1 MITKESIE
9 NLSQRLNIVDIIE
22 NYIEVKKQG
31 SSFVC
36 ICPFHADKNPSMHI
50 NPTKGFYH
58 CFACKAGG
66 DAFKF
71 VMDYEKLSFADAVE
85 KVASLS
91 NFTLSYTK
99 EKQENKK
106 ELKSILPSLNA
117 YFKDN
122 LKHHKEILT
131 YLYQRALNDKDIA
144 KFELGFAGASEDSI
158 RLLQNQKIPLED
170 AMSVGALKKDE
181 NNEFYASF
189 IWRITFPIYDH
200 KDLLVGF
207 GGRTLNPNAPAKNVN
222 SPQNILFDKSRI
234 FYAFNIAKENIAKKK
249 EIIVCEGYMDA
260 IAFHKAGFN
269 NAVAVLGTA
278 LTEHHL
284 PLIRRYDAKVI
295 LCFDNDEA
303 GLKAATRS
311 AFLLSTNKIDGKV
324 AILQGGK
331 DPAELVAKNESA
343 KLHNILD
350 EGIELGEFYIRRLIS
365 THSIISALDK
375 QKALETIQKFTFN
388 LEPLVANSYTSLVS
402 NLLKVDEKFIVL
414 SQNSK
419 KTIQTPLISQNKYN
433 FPKEKIHIAELELI
447 AFLKQH
453 PDICNDFKQI
463 SDSVCFKHKILLDK
477 ILEKKG
483 YEDSDIREFEN
494 KNIRKNLNYSEFLL
508 GICKVNLAFLN
519 NVKIKNSTL
528 ALKKQLFTLID
539 KNLNL
544 YFFIMEAAVSY
555 FTPKS
560 EKRKIKKNEHL
571 QCLNL
576 HISLN
581 EDLIKTCKVQGKK
594 IGFKMEFDSQNA
606 LENAK
611 KSLKDKQLDMV
622 CL

>member
-122 LKHHKEILT
+122 LKHHKEVLT

-207 GGRTLNPNAPAKNVN
+207 GGRTLNSNVPAKYVN

-331 DPAELVAKNESA
+331 DPAELVAKNEST

-402 NLLKVDEKFIVL
+402 NLLKVDEKFIIL

-419 KTIQTPLISQNKYN
+419 KIIQTPLISQNKYN

-483 YEDSDIREFEN
+483 YEDSDIREFES

-544 YFFIMEAAVSY
+544 L
-555 FTPKS
+555 
-560 EKRKIKKNEHL
+560 IKNLNTEELNNFLKEYLSFLKYEKNEEIL
-571 QCLNL
+571 QQSFRNLNG
-576 HISLN
+576 IFGN
-581 EDLIKTCKVQGKK
+581 KNFTVYDL
-594 IGFKMEFDSQNA
+594 GFSAQDNDEPF
-606 LENAK
+606 
-611 KSLKDKQLDMV
+611 
-622 CL
+622 

>member
-122 LKHHKEILT
+122 LKHHKEVLT
-131 YLYQRALNDKDIA
+131 YLYQRVLNDKDIA

-207 GGRTLNPNAPAKNVN
+207 GGRTLNPNVPAKYVN

-249 EIIVCEGYMDA
+249 EIIICEGYMDA

-311 AFLLSTNKIDGKV
+311 TFLLSTNKIDGKV

-343 KLHNILD
+343 KLHDILD

-388 LEPLVANSYTSLVS
+388 LEPLVANSYTNLVS

-483 YEDSDIREFEN
+483 YEDSDIREFES
-494 KNIRKNLNYSEFLL
+494 KNIRKNLNYNEFLL

-544 YFFIMEAAVSY
+544 VIKNLNTEELNNFLKEYLSFL
-555 FTPKS
+555 KH
-560 EKRKIKKNEHL
+560 EKNEEILQQSFRNLSGIFGKKNFTA
-571 QCLNL
+571 C
-576 HISLN
+576 
-581 EDLIKTCKVQGKK
+581 DL
-594 IGFKMEFDSQNA
+594 GFSIQDNDEPF
-606 LENAK
+606 
-611 KSLKDKQLDMV
+611 
-622 CL
+622 

>member
-122 LKHHKEILT
+122 LKHHKEVLT

-189 IWRITFPIYDH
+189 IWRVTFPIYDH

-207 GGRTLNPNAPAKNVN
+207 GGRTLNPNVPAKYVN

-331 DPAELVAKNESA
+331 DPAELVAKNEST

-483 YEDSDIREFEN
+483 YEDSDIREFES

-544 YFFIMEAAVSY
+544 L
-555 FTPKS
+555 
-560 EKRKIKKNEHL
+560 IKNLNTEELNNFLKEYLSFLKYEKNEEIL
-571 QCLNL
+571 QQSFRNLNG
-576 HISLN
+576 IFGN
-581 EDLIKTCKVQGKK
+581 KNFT
-594 IGFKMEFDSQNA
+594 
-606 LENAK
+606 
-611 KSLKDKQLDMV
+611 
-622 CL
+622 

>member
-31 SSFVC
+31 SGFVC

-207 GGRTLNPNAPAKNVN
+207 GGRTLNPNAPAKYVN

-544 YFFIMEAAVSY
+544 L
-555 FTPKS
+555 
-560 EKRKIKKNEHL
+560 IKNLNTEELNNFLKEYLSFLKYEKNEEIL
-571 QCLNL
+571 QQSFRNLNG
-576 HISLN
+576 IFSN
-581 EDLIKTCKVQGKK
+581 KNFTAYDL
-594 IGFKMEFDSQNA
+594 GFSIQNND
-606 LENAK
+606 EPF
-611 KSLKDKQLDMV
+611 
-622 CL
+622 

>member
-122 LKHHKEILT
+122 LKHHKEVLT

-144 KFELGFAGASEDSI
+144 KFELGFAGASEDSV

-207 GGRTLNPNAPAKNVN
+207 GGRTLNPNVPAKYVN

-331 DPAELVAKNESA
+331 DPAELVAKNEST

-388 LEPLVANSYTSLVS
+388 LEPLVANSYTGLVS

-483 YEDSDIREFEN
+483 YEDSDIREFES

-519 NVKIKNSTL
+519 NIKIKNSTL

-544 YFFIMEAAVSY
+544 L
-555 FTPKS
+555 
-560 EKRKIKKNEHL
+560 IKNLNTEELNNFLKEYLSFLKYEKNEEIL
-571 QCLNL
+571 QQSFRNLNG
-576 HISLN
+576 IFSN
-581 EDLIKTCKVQGKK
+581 KNFTAYDL
-594 IGFKMEFDSQNA
+594 GFSAQDNDEPF
-606 LENAK
+606 
-611 KSLKDKQLDMV
+611 
-622 CL
+622 

>member
-50 NPTKGFYH
+50 NPIKGFYH

-122 LKHHKEILT
+122 LKHHKEVLT

-207 GGRTLNPNAPAKNVN
+207 GGRTLNPNVPAKYVN

-331 DPAELVAKNESA
+331 DPAELVAKNEST

-519 NVKIKNSTL
+519 NIKIKNSTL

-544 YFFIMEAAVSY
+544 L
-555 FTPKS
+555 
-560 EKRKIKKNEHL
+560 IKNLNTEELNNFLKEYLSFLKYEKNEEIL
-571 QCLNL
+571 QQSFRNLNG
-576 HISLN
+576 IFGN
-581 EDLIKTCKVQGKK
+581 KNFTAYDL
-594 IGFKMEFDSQNA
+594 GFSIQNND
-606 LENAK
+606 EPF
-611 KSLKDKQLDMV
+611 
-622 CL
+622 

>member
-122 LKHHKEILT
+122 LKHHKEVLT

-207 GGRTLNPNAPAKNVN
+207 GGRTLNPNVPAKYVN

-249 EIIVCEGYMDA
+249 EIIVCEGYIDA

-331 DPAELVAKNESA
+331 DPAELVAKNEST
-343 KLHNILD
+343 KLHDILD

-419 KTIQTPLISQNKYN
+419 KNIQTPLISQNKYN

-483 YEDSDIREFEN
+483 YEDSDIREFES

-544 YFFIMEAAVSY
+544 
-555 FTPKS
+555 
-560 EKRKIKKNEHL
+560 
-571 QCLNL
+571 
-576 HISLN
+576 
-581 EDLIKTCKVQGKK
+581 LIKNLNT
-594 IGFKMEFDSQNA
+594 EELN
-606 LENAK
+606 
-611 KSLKDKQLDMV
+611 
-622 CL
+622 

>member
-122 LKHHKEILT
+122 LKHHKEVLT

-207 GGRTLNPNAPAKNVN
+207 GGRTLNPNVPAKYVN

-331 DPAELVAKNESA
+331 DPAELVTKNEST
-343 KLHNILD
+343 KLHDILD

-388 LEPLVANSYTSLVS
+388 LEPLVANSYTGLVS

-483 YEDSDIREFEN
+483 YEDSDIREFES

-544 YFFIMEAAVSY
+544 L
-555 FTPKS
+555 
-560 EKRKIKKNEHL
+560 IKNLNTEELNNFLKEYLIFLKYEKNEEIL
-571 QCLNL
+571 QQSFRNLNG
-576 HISLN
+576 IFGN
-581 EDLIKTCKVQGKK
+581 KNFTAYDL
-594 IGFKMEFDSQNA
+594 GFSTQDNDEPF
-606 LENAK
+606 
-611 KSLKDKQLDMV
+611 
-622 CL
+622 

>member
-122 LKHHKEILT
+122 LKHHKEVLT

-207 GGRTLNPNAPAKNVN
+207 GGRTLNPNVPAKYVN

-260 IAFHKAGFN
+260 IAFHKAGFS

-331 DPAELVAKNESA
+331 DPAELVAKNEST

-388 LEPLVANSYTSLVS
+388 LEPLVANSYTGLVS

-483 YEDSDIREFEN
+483 YEDSDIREFES

-544 YFFIMEAAVSY
+544 L
-555 FTPKS
+555 
-560 EKRKIKKNEHL
+560 IKNLNTEELNNFLKEYLSFLKYEKNEEIL
-571 QCLNL
+571 QQSFRNLNG
-576 HISLN
+576 IFSN
-581 EDLIKTCKVQGKK
+581 KNFTAYDL
-594 IGFKMEFDSQNA
+594 GFSAQDNDEPF
-606 LENAK
+606 
-611 KSLKDKQLDMV
+611 
-622 CL
+622 

>member
-9 NLSQRLNIVDIIE
+9 NLSQRLNIIDIIE

-71 VMDYEKLSFADAVE
+71 VMDYEKLSFTDAVE

-122 LKHHKEILT
+122 LKHHKEVLT

-207 GGRTLNPNAPAKNVN
+207 GGRTLNPNVPAKYVN

-234 FYAFNIAKENIAKKK
+234 FYAFNIAKESIAKKK

-331 DPAELVAKNESA
+331 DPAELVAKNEST

-483 YEDSDIREFEN
+483 YEDSDIREFES

-544 YFFIMEAAVSY
+544 L
-555 FTPKS
+555 
-560 EKRKIKKNEHL
+560 IKNLNTEELNNFLKEYLSFLKYEKNEEIL
-571 QCLNL
+571 QQSFRNLNG
-576 HISLN
+576 IFSN
-581 EDLIKTCKVQGKK
+581 KNFTAYDL
-594 IGFKMEFDSQNA
+594 GFSAQDNDEPF
-606 LENAK
+606 
-611 KSLKDKQLDMV
+611 
-622 CL
+622 

>member
-50 NPTKGFYH
+50 NPIKGFYH

-71 VMDYEKLSFADAVE
+71 VMDYEKLSFTDAVE

-122 LKHHKEILT
+122 LKHHKEVLT

-207 GGRTLNPNAPAKNVN
+207 GGRTLNPNVPAKYVN

-331 DPAELVAKNESA
+331 DPAELVAKNEST

-483 YEDSDIREFEN
+483 YEDSDIREFES

-544 YFFIMEAAVSY
+544 L
-555 FTPKS
+555 
-560 EKRKIKKNEHL
+560 IKNLNTAELNNFLKEYLSFLKYEKNEEIL
-571 QCLNL
+571 QQSFRNLNG
-576 HISLN
+576 IFGN
-581 EDLIKTCKVQGKK
+581 KNFTAYDL
-594 IGFKMEFDSQNA
+594 GFSIQNND
-606 LENAK
+606 EPF
-611 KSLKDKQLDMV
+611 
-622 CL
+622 

>member
-207 GGRTLNPNAPAKNVN
+207 GGRTLNPNAPAKYVN

-483 YEDSDIREFEN
+483 YEDSDIREFES

-544 YFFIMEAAVSY
+544 L
-555 FTPKS
+555 
-560 EKRKIKKNEHL
+560 IKNLNTEELNNFLKEYLSFLKYEKNEEIL
-571 QCLNL
+571 QQSFRNLNG
-576 HISLN
+576 IFSN
-581 EDLIKTCKVQGKK
+581 KNFTAYDL
-594 IGFKMEFDSQNA
+594 GFSAQDNDEPF
-606 LENAK
+606 
-611 KSLKDKQLDMV
+611 
-622 CL
+622 

>member
-50 NPTKGFYH
+50 NPIKGFYH

-122 LKHHKEILT
+122 LKHHKEVLT

-207 GGRTLNPNAPAKNVN
+207 GGRTLNPNVPAKYVN

-249 EIIVCEGYMDA
+249 EIIVCEGYMDV

-331 DPAELVAKNESA
+331 DPAELVAKNEST

-483 YEDSDIREFEN
+483 YEDSDIREFES

-544 YFFIMEAAVSY
+544 L
-555 FTPKS
+555 
-560 EKRKIKKNEHL
+560 IKNLNTAELNNFLKEYLSFLKYEKNEEIL
-571 QCLNL
+571 QQSFRNLNG
-576 HISLN
+576 IFGN
-581 EDLIKTCKVQGKK
+581 KNFTAYDL
-594 IGFKMEFDSQNA
+594 GFSIQNND
-606 LENAK
+606 EPF
-611 KSLKDKQLDMV
+611 
-622 CL
+622 

>member
-50 NPTKGFYH
+50 NPIKGFYH

-122 LKHHKEILT
+122 LKHHKEVLT

-207 GGRTLNPNAPAKNVN
+207 GGRTLNPNVPAKYVN

-331 DPAELVAKNESA
+331 DPAELVAKNEST

-483 YEDSDIREFEN
+483 YEDSDIREFES

-544 YFFIMEAAVSY
+544 L
-555 FTPKS
+555 
-560 EKRKIKKNEHL
+560 IKNLNTEELNNFLKEYLSFLKYEKNEEIL
-571 QCLNL
+571 QQSFRNLNG
-576 HISLN
+576 IFGN
-581 EDLIKTCKVQGKK
+581 KNFTAYDL
-594 IGFKMEFDSQNA
+594 GFSIQ
-606 LENAK
+606 
-611 KSLKDKQLDMV
+611 
-622 CL
+622 

>member
-36 ICPFHADKNPSMHI
+36 VCPFHADKNPSMHI

-71 VMDYEKLSFADAVE
+71 VMDYEKLSFTDAVE
-85 KVASLS
+85 KIANLC

-99 EKQENKK
+99 EKNENKK
-106 ELKSILPSLNA
+106 ELRTILPSLNA
-117 YFKDN
+117 YFKSN
-122 LKHHKEILT
+122 LKHHKEALD
-131 YLYQRALNDKDIA
+131 YLYKRMLNDQDIA

-207 GGRTLNPNAPAKNVN
+207 GGRTLNPNVAAKYVN

-269 NAVAVLGTA
+269 NVVAVLGTA

-331 DPAELVAKNESA
+331 DPAELVAKNEST
-343 KLHNILD
+343 KLYNILD

-483 YEDSDIREFEN
+483 YEDSDIREFES

-544 YFFIMEAAVSY
+544 L
-555 FTPKS
+555 
-560 EKRKIKKNEHL
+560 IKNLNTAELNNFLKEYLSFLKYEKNEEIL
-571 QCLNL
+571 QQSFRNLNG
-576 HISLN
+576 IFGN
-581 EDLIKTCKVQGKK
+581 KNFTAYDL
-594 IGFKMEFDSQNA
+594 GFSIQNND
-606 LENAK
+606 EPF
-611 KSLKDKQLDMV
+611 
-622 CL
+622 

>member
-22 NYIEVKKQG
+22 NYIGVKKQG

-50 NPTKGFYH
+50 NPIKGFYH

-122 LKHHKEILT
+122 LKHHKEVLT

-207 GGRTLNPNAPAKNVN
+207 GGRTLNPNVPAKYVN

-331 DPAELVAKNESA
+331 DPAELVAKNEST

-494 KNIRKNLNYSEFLL
+494 KNIRKNLNYNEFLL

-544 YFFIMEAAVSY
+544 L
-555 FTPKS
+555 
-560 EKRKIKKNEHL
+560 IKNLNTEELNNFLKEYLSFLKYEKNEEIL
-571 QCLNL
+571 QQSFRNLNG
-576 HISLN
+576 IFGN
-581 EDLIKTCKVQGKK
+581 KNFTAYDL
-594 IGFKMEFDSQNA
+594 GFSIQNND
-606 LENAK
+606 EPF
-611 KSLKDKQLDMV
+611 
-622 CL
+622 

>member
-66 DAFKF
+66 DVFKF
-71 VMDYEKLSFADAVE
+71 VMDYEKLSFSDAVE

-106 ELKSILPSLNA
+106 ELKSILPILNA

-122 LKHHKEILT
+122 LKHHKEVLT

-207 GGRTLNPNAPAKNVN
+207 GGRTLNPNVPAKYVN

-331 DPAELVAKNESA
+331 DPAELVAKNEST

-388 LEPLVANSYTSLVS
+388 LEPLVANSYTGLVS

-419 KTIQTPLISQNKYN
+419 KIIQTPLISQNKYN

-483 YEDSDIREFEN
+483 YEDSDIREFES
-494 KNIRKNLNYSEFLL
+494 KNIRKKLNYSEFLL

-544 YFFIMEAAVSY
+544 L
-555 FTPKS
+555 
-560 EKRKIKKNEHL
+560 IKNLNTEELNNFLKEYLSFLKYEKNEEIL
-571 QCLNL
+571 QQSFRNLNG
-576 HISLN
+576 IFGN
-581 EDLIKTCKVQGKK
+581 KNFTVYDL
-594 IGFKMEFDSQNA
+594 GFSAQDNDEPF
-606 LENAK
+606 
-611 KSLKDKQLDMV
+611 
-622 CL
+622 

>member
-50 NPTKGFYH
+50 NPIKGFYH

-71 VMDYEKLSFADAVE
+71 VMDYKKLSFADAVE

-122 LKHHKEILT
+122 LKHHKEVLT

-207 GGRTLNPNAPAKNVN
+207 GGRTLNPNVPAKYVN

-331 DPAELVAKNESA
+331 DPAELVAKNEST

-483 YEDSDIREFEN
+483 YEDSDIREFES

-544 YFFIMEAAVSY
+544 
-555 FTPKS
+555 
-560 EKRKIKKNEHL
+560 L
-571 QCLNL
+571 
-576 HISLN
+576 
-581 EDLIKTCKVQGKK
+581 
-594 IGFKMEFDSQNA
+594 
-606 LENAK
+606 
-611 KSLKDKQLDMV
+611 
-622 CL
+622 

>member
-189 IWRITFPIYDH
+189 IWRITFPIYNH

-207 GGRTLNPNAPAKNVN
+207 GGRTLNPNAPAKYVN

-544 YFFIMEAAVSY
+544 L
-555 FTPKS
+555 
-560 EKRKIKKNEHL
+560 IKNLNTEELNNFLKEYLSFLKYEKNEEIL
-571 QCLNL
+571 QQSFRNLNG
-576 HISLN
+576 IFGN
-581 EDLIKTCKVQGKK
+581 KNFTAYDL
-594 IGFKMEFDSQNA
+594 GFSIQNND
-606 LENAK
+606 EPF
-611 KSLKDKQLDMV
+611 
-622 CL
+622 

>member
-9 NLSQRLNIVDIIE
+9 NLSQRLNIVDVIE

-106 ELKSILPSLNA
+106 ELKSILPNLNA

-122 LKHHKEILT
+122 LKHHKEVLT

-207 GGRTLNPNAPAKNVN
+207 GGRTLNPNVPAKYVN

-234 FYAFNIAKENIAKKK
+234 FYAFNIAKENIVKKK

-331 DPAELVAKNESA
+331 DPAELVAKNEST

-483 YEDSDIREFEN
+483 YEDSDIREFES

-544 YFFIMEAAVSY
+544 L
-555 FTPKS
+555 
-560 EKRKIKKNEHL
+560 IKNLNTEELNNFLKEYLSFLKYEKNEEIL
-571 QCLNL
+571 QQSFRNLNG
-576 HISLN
+576 IFSN
-581 EDLIKTCKVQGKK
+581 KNFTAYDL
-594 IGFKMEFDSQNA
+594 GFNIQNND
-606 LENAK
+606 EPF
-611 KSLKDKQLDMV
+611 
-622 CL
+622 

>member
-50 NPTKGFYH
+50 NPIKGFYH

-122 LKHHKEILT
+122 LKHHKEVLT

-207 GGRTLNPNAPAKNVN
+207 GGRTLNPNVPAKYVN

-331 DPAELVAKNESA
+331 DPAELVAKNEST

-483 YEDSDIREFEN
+483 YEDSDIREFES
-494 KNIRKNLNYSEFLL
+494 KNIRKNLNYSKFLL

-544 YFFIMEAAVSY
+544 L
-555 FTPKS
+555 
-560 EKRKIKKNEHL
+560 IKNLNTEELNNFLKEYLSFLKYEKNEEIL
-571 QCLNL
+571 QQSFRNLNG
-576 HISLN
+576 IFGN
-581 EDLIKTCKVQGKK
+581 KNFTAYDL
-594 IGFKMEFDSQNA
+594 GFSIQNND
-606 LENAK
+606 EPF
-611 KSLKDKQLDMV
+611 
-622 CL
+622 

>member
-50 NPTKGFYH
+50 NPIKGFYH

-122 LKHHKEILT
+122 LKHHKEVLT
-131 YLYQRALNDKDIA
+131 YLYQRALNDKDIV

-207 GGRTLNPNAPAKNVN
+207 GGRTLNPNVPAKYVN

-331 DPAELVAKNESA
+331 DPAELVAKNEST

-483 YEDSDIREFEN
+483 YEDSDIREFES

-544 YFFIMEAAVSY
+544 L
-555 FTPKS
+555 
-560 EKRKIKKNEHL
+560 IKNLNTAELNNFLKEYLSFLKHEKNEEIL
-571 QCLNL
+571 QQSFRNLNG
-576 HISLN
+576 IFGN
-581 EDLIKTCKVQGKK
+581 KNFTAYDL
-594 IGFKMEFDSQNA
+594 GFSIQNND
-606 LENAK
+606 EPF
-611 KSLKDKQLDMV
+611 
-622 CL
+622 

>member
-50 NPTKGFYH
+50 NPIKGFYH

-117 YFKDN
+117 YFKNN
-122 LKHHKEILT
+122 LKHHKEVLT

-207 GGRTLNPNAPAKNVN
+207 GGRTLNPNVPAKYVN

-331 DPAELVAKNESA
+331 DPAELVAKNEST

-483 YEDSDIREFEN
+483 YEDSDIREFES

-544 YFFIMEAAVSY
+544 L
-555 FTPKS
+555 
-560 EKRKIKKNEHL
+560 IKNLNTAELNNFLKEYLSFLKYEKNEEIL
-571 QCLNL
+571 QQSFRNLNG
-576 HISLN
+576 IFGN
-581 EDLIKTCKVQGKK
+581 KNFTAYDL
-594 IGFKMEFDSQNA
+594 GFSIQNND
-606 LENAK
+606 EPF
-611 KSLKDKQLDMV
+611 
-622 CL
+622 

>member
-122 LKHHKEILT
+122 LKHHKEVLT

-207 GGRTLNPNAPAKNVN
+207 GGRTLNPNAPAKYVN

-278 LTEHHL
+278 LTEYHL

-350 EGIELGEFYIRRLIS
+350 KGIELGEFYIRRLIS

-544 YFFIMEAAVSY
+544 L
-555 FTPKS
+555 
-560 EKRKIKKNEHL
+560 IKNLNTEELNNFLKEYLSFLKYEKNEEIL
-571 QCLNL
+571 QQSFRNLNG
-576 HISLN
+576 IFGN
-581 EDLIKTCKVQGKK
+581 KNFTAYDL
-594 IGFKMEFDSQNA
+594 GFSIQNND
-606 LENAK
+606 EPF
-611 KSLKDKQLDMV
+611 
-622 CL
+622 

>member
-207 GGRTLNPNAPAKNVN
+207 GGRTLNPNVPAKYVN

-331 DPAELVAKNESA
+331 DPAELVAKNEST

-483 YEDSDIREFEN
+483 YEDSDIREFES

-544 YFFIMEAAVSY
+544 
-555 FTPKS
+555 
-560 EKRKIKKNEHL
+560 
-571 QCLNL
+571 
-576 HISLN
+576 
-581 EDLIKTCKVQGKK
+581 LIKNLNTAELNN
-594 IGFKMEFDSQNA
+594 F
-606 LENAK
+606 
-611 KSLKDKQLDMV
+611 
-622 CL
+622 

>member
-122 LKHHKEILT
+122 LKHHKEVLT

-207 GGRTLNPNAPAKNVN
+207 GGRTLNPNVPAKYVN

-331 DPAELVAKNESA
+331 DPAELVAKNEST

-483 YEDSDIREFEN
+483 YEDSDIREFES

-544 YFFIMEAAVSY
+544 
-555 FTPKS
+555 
-560 EKRKIKKNEHL
+560 
-571 QCLNL
+571 
-576 HISLN
+576 
-581 EDLIKTCKVQGKK
+581 LIK
-594 IGFKMEFDSQNA
+594 
-606 LENAK
+606 
-611 KSLKDKQLDMV
+611 
-622 CL
+622 

>member
-71 VMDYEKLSFADAVE
+71 VMDYEKLSFADAIE

-122 LKHHKEILT
+122 LKHHKEVLT

-207 GGRTLNPNAPAKNVN
+207 GGRTLNPNVPAKYVN

-311 AFLLSTNKIDGKV
+311 AFLLSTSKIDGKV

-331 DPAELVAKNESA
+331 DPAELVAKNEST

-388 LEPLVANSYTSLVS
+388 LEPLVANSYTNLVS

-453 PDICNDFKQI
+453 PDICNDFNQI

-483 YEDSDIREFEN
+483 YEDSDIREFES

-508 GICKVNLAFLN
+508 GVCKVNLAFLN
-519 NVKIKNSTL
+519 NIKIKNSTL

-544 YFFIMEAAVSY
+544 L
-555 FTPKS
+555 
-560 EKRKIKKNEHL
+560 IKNLNTEELNNFLKEYLSFLKYEKNEEIL
-571 QCLNL
+571 QQSFRNLNG
-576 HISLN
+576 IFSN
-581 EDLIKTCKVQGKK
+581 KNFTAYDL
-594 IGFKMEFDSQNA
+594 GFSAQDNDEPF
-606 LENAK
+606 
-611 KSLKDKQLDMV
+611 
-622 CL
+622 

>member
-207 GGRTLNPNAPAKNVN
+207 GGRTLNPNAPAKYVN

-249 EIIVCEGYMDA
+249 EMIVCEGYMDA

-331 DPAELVAKNESA
+331 DPAELVAKNEST
-343 KLHNILD
+343 KLYNILD

-375 QKALETIQKFTFN
+375 QKALETIQQFTFN

-483 YEDSDIREFEN
+483 YEDSDIREFES

-544 YFFIMEAAVSY
+544 L
-555 FTPKS
+555 
-560 EKRKIKKNEHL
+560 IKNLNTEELNNFLKEYLSFLKYEKNEEIL
-571 QCLNL
+571 QQSFRNLNG
-576 HISLN
+576 IFGN
-581 EDLIKTCKVQGKK
+581 KNFTAYDL
-594 IGFKMEFDSQNA
+594 GFSIQNND
-606 LENAK
+606 EPF
-611 KSLKDKQLDMV
+611 
-622 CL
+622 

>member
-50 NPTKGFYH
+50 NPIKGFYH

-71 VMDYEKLSFADAVE
+71 VMDYEKLSFTDAVE

-122 LKHHKEILT
+122 LKHHKEVLT

-207 GGRTLNPNAPAKNVN
+207 GGRTLNPNVPAKYVN

-331 DPAELVAKNESA
+331 DPAELVAKNEST

-483 YEDSDIREFEN
+483 YEDSDIREFES

-544 YFFIMEAAVSY
+544 
-555 FTPKS
+555 
-560 EKRKIKKNEHL
+560 
-571 QCLNL
+571 
-576 HISLN
+576 
-581 EDLIKTCKVQGKK
+581 LIKNLNTEELNN
-594 IGFKMEFDSQNA
+594 F
-606 LENAK
+606 
-611 KSLKDKQLDMV
+611 LKEYLSF
-622 CL
+622 L

>member
-122 LKHHKEILT
+122 LKHHKEVLT

-207 GGRTLNPNAPAKNVN
+207 GGRTLNPNVPAKYVN

-303 GLKAATRS
+303 GLKAGTRS

-331 DPAELVAKNESA
+331 DPAELVAKNEST

-483 YEDSDIREFEN
+483 YEDSDIREFES

-544 YFFIMEAAVSY
+544 L
-555 FTPKS
+555 
-560 EKRKIKKNEHL
+560 IKNLNTEELNNFLKEYLSFLKYEKNEEIL
-571 QCLNL
+571 QQSFRNLNG
-576 HISLN
+576 IFGN
-581 EDLIKTCKVQGKK
+581 KNFTAYDL
-594 IGFKMEFDSQNA
+594 GFSIQNND
-606 LENAK
+606 EPF
-611 KSLKDKQLDMV
+611 
-622 CL
+622 

>member
-50 NPTKGFYH
+50 NLTKGFYH

-122 LKHHKEILT
+122 LKHHKEVLT

-207 GGRTLNPNAPAKNVN
+207 GGRTLNPNVPAKYVN

-331 DPAELVAKNESA
+331 DPAELVAKNEST

-483 YEDSDIREFEN
+483 YEDSDIREFES

-544 YFFIMEAAVSY
+544 
-555 FTPKS
+555 
-560 EKRKIKKNEHL
+560 
-571 QCLNL
+571 
-576 HISLN
+576 
-581 EDLIKTCKVQGKK
+581 LIKNLNTEELNN
-594 IGFKMEFDSQNA
+594 F
-606 LENAK
+606 
-611 KSLKDKQLDMV
+611 LKEYLS
-622 CL
+622 

>member
-50 NPTKGFYH
+50 NLTKGFYH

-122 LKHHKEILT
+122 LKHHKEVLT

-207 GGRTLNPNAPAKNVN
+207 GGRTLNPNVPAKYVN

-234 FYAFNIAKENIAKKK
+234 FYAFNIAKKNIAKKK

-331 DPAELVAKNESA
+331 DPAELVAKNEST

-483 YEDSDIREFEN
+483 YEDSDIREFES

-519 NVKIKNSTL
+519 NVKIKTSTL

-544 YFFIMEAAVSY
+544 L
-555 FTPKS
+555 
-560 EKRKIKKNEHL
+560 IKNLNTEELNNFLKEYLSFLKYEKNEEIL
-571 QCLNL
+571 QQSFRNLNG
-576 HISLN
+576 IFGN
-581 EDLIKTCKVQGKK
+581 KNFTAYDL
-594 IGFKMEFDSQNA
+594 GFSIQNND
-606 LENAK
+606 EPF
-611 KSLKDKQLDMV
+611 
-622 CL
+622 

>member
-50 NPTKGFYH
+50 NPIKGFYH

-106 ELKSILPSLNA
+106 ELKSILPTLNA

-122 LKHHKEILT
+122 LKHHKEVLT

-207 GGRTLNPNAPAKNVN
+207 GGRTLNPNVPAKYVN

-331 DPAELVAKNESA
+331 DPAELVAKNEST

-419 KTIQTPLISQNKYN
+419 KIIQTPLISQNKYN

-483 YEDSDIREFEN
+483 YEDSDIREFES

-544 YFFIMEAAVSY
+544 L
-555 FTPKS
+555 
-560 EKRKIKKNEHL
+560 IKNLNTEELNNFLKEYLSFLKYEKNEEIL
-571 QCLNL
+571 QQSFRNLNG
-576 HISLN
+576 IFGN
-581 EDLIKTCKVQGKK
+581 KNFTAYDL
-594 IGFKMEFDSQNA
+594 GFSIQNND
-606 LENAK
+606 EPF
-611 KSLKDKQLDMV
+611 
-622 CL
+622 

>member
-207 GGRTLNPNAPAKNVN
+207 GGRTLNPNVPAKYVN

-331 DPAELVAKNESA
+331 DPAELVAKNEST

-483 YEDSDIREFEN
+483 YEDSDIREFES

-528 ALKKQLFTLID
+528 ALKKQLFTLIN

-544 YFFIMEAAVSY
+544 L
-555 FTPKS
+555 
-560 EKRKIKKNEHL
+560 IKNLNTAELNNFLKEYLSFLKYEKNEEIL
-571 QCLNL
+571 QQSFRNLNG
-576 HISLN
+576 IFGN
-581 EDLIKTCKVQGKK
+581 KNFTAYDL
-594 IGFKMEFDSQNA
+594 GFSIQN
-606 LENAK
+606 N
-611 KSLKDKQLDMV
+611 DKPF
-622 CL
+622 

>member
-122 LKHHKEILT
+122 LKHHKEVLT

-207 GGRTLNPNAPAKNVN
+207 GGRTLNPNVPAKYVN

-343 KLHNILD
+343 KLHNIFD

-388 LEPLVANSYTSLVS
+388 LEPLVANSYTGLVS

-483 YEDSDIREFEN
+483 YEDSDIREFES

-544 YFFIMEAAVSY
+544 L
-555 FTPKS
+555 
-560 EKRKIKKNEHL
+560 IKNLNTEELNNFLKEYLSFLKYEKNEEIL
-571 QCLNL
+571 QQSFRNLNG
-576 HISLN
+576 IFSN
-581 EDLIKTCKVQGKK
+581 KNFTAYDL
-594 IGFKMEFDSQNA
+594 GFSAQDNDEPF
-606 LENAK
+606 
-611 KSLKDKQLDMV
+611 
-622 CL
+622 

>member
-50 NPTKGFYH
+50 NPIKGFYH

-122 LKHHKEILT
+122 LKHHKEVLT

-207 GGRTLNPNAPAKNVN
+207 GGRTLNPNVPAKYVN

-260 IAFHKAGFN
+260 IAFQKAGFN

-331 DPAELVAKNESA
+331 DPAELVAKNEST

-350 EGIELGEFYIRRLIS
+350 KGIELGEFYIRRLIS

-483 YEDSDIREFEN
+483 YEDSDIREFES

-539 KNLNL
+539 
-544 YFFIMEAAVSY
+544 
-555 FTPKS
+555 
-560 EKRKIKKNEHL
+560 
-571 QCLNL
+571 
-576 HISLN
+576 
-581 EDLIKTCKVQGKK
+581 
-594 IGFKMEFDSQNA
+594 
-606 LENAK
+606 
-611 KSLKDKQLDMV
+611 
-622 CL
+622 

>member
-106 ELKSILPSLNA
+106 ELKSILPNLNA

-122 LKHHKEILT
+122 LKHHKEVLT

-158 RLLQNQKIPLED
+158 RLLQNQNIPLED

-207 GGRTLNPNAPAKNVN
+207 GGRTLNPNVPAKYVN

-234 FYAFNIAKENIAKKK
+234 FYAFNIAKENIVKKK

-331 DPAELVAKNESA
+331 DPAELVAKNEST
-343 KLHNILD
+343 KLHDILD

-375 QKALETIQKFTFN
+375 QKALETIQQFTFN

-483 YEDSDIREFEN
+483 YEDSDIREFES

-544 YFFIMEAAVSY
+544 L
-555 FTPKS
+555 
-560 EKRKIKKNEHL
+560 IKNLNTEELNNFLKEYLSFLKYEKNEEIL
-571 QCLNL
+571 QQSFRNLNG
-576 HISLN
+576 IFGN
-581 EDLIKTCKVQGKK
+581 KNFTAYDL
-594 IGFKMEFDSQNA
+594 GFSIQNND
-606 LENAK
+606 EPF
-611 KSLKDKQLDMV
+611 
-622 CL
+622 

>member
-122 LKHHKEILT
+122 LKHHKEVLT

-207 GGRTLNPNAPAKNVN
+207 GGRTLNPNVPAKYVN

-249 EIIVCEGYMDA
+249 EIIVCEGYIDA

-331 DPAELVAKNESA
+331 DPAELVAKNEST
-343 KLHNILD
+343 KLHDILD

-419 KTIQTPLISQNKYN
+419 KNIQTPLISQNKYN

-483 YEDSDIREFEN
+483 YEDSDIREFES

-544 YFFIMEAAVSY
+544 
-555 FTPKS
+555 
-560 EKRKIKKNEHL
+560 L
-571 QCLNL
+571 
-576 HISLN
+576 
-581 EDLIKTCKVQGKK
+581 
-594 IGFKMEFDSQNA
+594 
-606 LENAK
+606 
-611 KSLKDKQLDMV
+611 
-622 CL
+622 

>member
-71 VMDYEKLSFADAVE
+71 VMDYEKLSFTDAVE

-122 LKHHKEILT
+122 LKHHKEVLT

-207 GGRTLNPNAPAKNVN
+207 GGRTLNPNVPAKYVN

-331 DPAELVAKNESA
+331 DPAELVAKNEST
-343 KLHNILD
+343 KLHDILD

-483 YEDSDIREFEN
+483 YEDSDIREFES

-508 GICKVNLAFLN
+508 GVCKVNLAFLN

-544 YFFIMEAAVSY
+544 L
-555 FTPKS
+555 
-560 EKRKIKKNEHL
+560 IKNLNTEELNNFLKEYLNFLKYEKNEEIL
-571 QCLNL
+571 QQSFRNLNG
-576 HISLN
+576 IFGN
-581 EDLIKTCKVQGKK
+581 KNFTAYDL
-594 IGFKMEFDSQNA
+594 GFSTQDNDEPF
-606 LENAK
+606 
-611 KSLKDKQLDMV
+611 
-622 CL
+622 